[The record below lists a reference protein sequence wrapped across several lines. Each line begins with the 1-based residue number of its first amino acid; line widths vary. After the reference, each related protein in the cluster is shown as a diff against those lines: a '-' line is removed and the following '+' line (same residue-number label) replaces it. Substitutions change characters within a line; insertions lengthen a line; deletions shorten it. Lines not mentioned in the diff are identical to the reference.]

1 MQTIAREHTPSP
13 SLKLDNM
20 STLFLRNPRLT
31 ILTVGLLVVAGLSS
45 YIILPRMEDPLLTER
60 AAMIFTAFPGADAAQ
75 VESLVTEPLEDE
87 LREVAEIKKLNSSSR
102 SSLSTIVIEL
112 RDDVYADDAPAI
124 WSRIRDRMADAESVF
139 PANVGKPRFERL
151 EVSAYARLIGLVW
164 NPPGSDNSKDEVQVS
179 GQNGRAILKRS
190 AETLREQLLAVS
202 GTKLVDLF
210 GEFQEEITVQI
221 DRERMVASGLN
232 ANLVSAAIQ
241 ASDARFTAG
250 LLRNSESNLLI
261 EVSGELDS
269 LERIQTIPIQ
279 TSDSGQ
285 VVNLSDIAEIKRGIK
300 TPPDDFAIVDGK
312 PAIVLAC
319 LIRAD
324 QRVDWWNQN
333 SLEVTEVFQAAL
345 PRGIQMIDV
354 FNQNDYVTDRLLT
367 LRNNILIGAVSV
379 MGVILVLMGWRSAA
393 IVGAALPLSAFMVFT
408 SMRISGIPI
417 HQMSVT
423 GLIIA
428 IGLLIDNAIV
438 VVDEI
443 SQKLQSGEPP
453 LEAVGQTVNHL
464 AIPLFG
470 STFTTAL
477 AFAPIALM
485 PGPAGEF
492 VGAIAINVIVAI
504 FSSLL
509 LSMTIVPALTGFLAP
524 SKAMAAS
531 MMNTSRWYHHGIQ
544 TPKFRTVYTVLL
556 RTIVKAPAL
565 GILLGV
571 FFPLIGFVQARLLPE
586 QFFPPADRDQIL
598 IEFELS
604 SQAAMEE
611 TLQQT
616 QQMRRYLMDS
626 EFGVDKVTWWLGRSA
641 PPFYYNQ
648 LVNRRNQPQFAQAL
662 VSLDS
667 ADRLSERIN
676 AMQRELDGLY
686 PQARVLVRQL
696 EQGPPFDAPI
706 EVQIFGSDL
715 EVLKTLSQQVHQLL
729 ATIPEVTH
737 VRTEMAEPQP
747 RLTVRLDEEKARLT
761 GLSHQ
766 DIASQMAGALEGAV
780 GGMILEGTE
789 DISVRVRVGSGDRQ
803 SVDDVESIDV
813 IPMISQAESGY
824 PGIPLTALG
833 TVELTPEQAAITRR
847 DRRRMTLVQAHLEA
861 GVLPAPVLANF
872 ESILAASDFKLPVG
886 YELQYEGEAAQRDD
900 AVGNLMASVGVLA
913 VLMVA
918 ALVLSFHSFRMAGI
932 VAVVAF
938 LSVGLGLGALWA
950 FGYAFGFMAIIG
962 TMGLVGVA
970 INDSIVVLAAIQGDE
985 GASRGDSEAMI
996 RVILKATRH
1005 VVATSL
1011 TTIAGF
1017 TPLLLGGGGFWP
1029 PLAVTIAGG
1038 VGGATILALLF
1049 VPSMYL
1055 LLMKKQVNAT
1065 EFIGDS
1071 DHMSAIA

>member
-1 MQTIAREHTPSP
+1 
-13 SLKLDNM
+13 M

-31 ILTVGLLVVAGLSS
+31 ILTIGLLVVAGLSS
-45 YIILPRMEDPLLTER
+45 YIILPRMEDPLLTKR
-60 AAMIFTAFPGADAAQ
+60 AAMIFTAFPGADAVQ

-87 LREVAEIKKLNSSSR
+87 LREIEEIKKLKSSSR
-102 SSLSTIVIEL
+102 ASLSTVIIEL
-112 RDDVYADDAPAI
+112 RDDVYPDDAPAV
-124 WSRIRDRMADAESVF
+124 WSRIRDRMADAESTF
-139 PANVGKPRFERL
+139 PTNTGKPRFELL
-151 EVSAYARLIGLVW
+151 EVSAYVRQIGLVW
-164 NPPGSDNSKDEVQVS
+164 NPPDSDQTNSPVQTS
-179 GQNGRAILKRS
+179 GQDGRAILKRS
-190 AETLREQLLAVS
+190 AETLREQLLAVP
-202 GTKLVDLF
+202 GTKLVDIY
-210 GEFQEEITVQI
+210 GEFQEEITVEI
-221 DRERMVASGLN
+221 APDRAIALGLD
-232 ANLVSAAIQ
+232 ANMVSAAIQ

-261 EVSGELDS
+261 EVSGELGS
-269 LERIQTIPIQ
+269 LARIQSIPIQ

-300 TPPDDFAIVDGK
+300 TPPSDFAIVDGK
-312 PAIVLAC
+312 PAVVLAC

-324 QRVDWWNQN
+324 QRVDWWHEN
-333 SLEVTEVFQAAL
+333 SLKVTQAFQDKL

-354 FNQNDYVTDRLLT
+354 FTQNDYVTDRLLT
-367 LRNNILIGAVSV
+367 LQNNILIGAVSV
-379 MGVILVLMGWRSAA
+379 MAVILVLMGWRSAV

-408 SMRISGIPI
+408 SMRMSGIPI

-438 VVDEI
+438 VVDEV
-443 SQKLQSGEPP
+443 SQKLQTGKSA

-464 AIPLFG
+464 AVPLFG

-492 VGAIAINVIVAI
+492 VGSIAINVIVAI
-504 FSSLL
+504 FSSLV
-509 LSMTIVPALTGFLAP
+509 LSMTIVPALTGFLAGRTRTATP
-524 SKAMAAS
+524 SAKQ
-531 MMNTSRWYHHGIQ
+531 TRWYHHGIR
-544 TPKFRTVYTVLL
+544 TPRFRAAYEMLL
-556 RTIVKAPAL
+556 RAITKAPAL

-571 FFPLIGFVQARLLPE
+571 FFPLLGFVQARLLPE
-586 QFFPPADRDQIL
+586 QFFPPADRDQVL
-598 IEFELS
+598 IELELS
-604 SQAAMEE
+604 SQTAMEE

-616 QQMRRYLMDS
+616 QQMRTHLMASD
-626 EFGVDKVTWWLGRSA
+626 FGVDNVTWWLGRSA

-648 LVNRRNQPQFAQAL
+648 LTTRRNQPQFAQAL

-667 ADRLSERIN
+667 AERLPERIN
-676 AMQRELDGLY
+676 AMQKELDGLY
-686 PQARVLVRQL
+686 PQGRVIVRQL

-715 EVLKTLSQQVHQLL
+715 EVLQTLSEQVHQLL

-747 RLTVRLDEEKARLT
+747 RLTVRLDEEKARLA
-761 GLSHQ
+761 GLSHR
-766 DIASQMAGALEGAV
+766 DIAAQMAGTLEGSV

-789 DISVRVRVGSGDRQ
+789 DLPVRVRVGSADRQ
-803 SVDDVESIDV
+803 SVDVIESMDVL
-813 IPMISQAESGY
+813 PAGLRTRSGY
-824 PGIPLTALG
+824 QGIPLTALG
-833 TVELTPEQAAITRR
+833 TMELTPEQAAITRQ

-861 GVLPAPVLANF
+861 GVLPAPILAQF
-872 ESILAASDFKLPVG
+872 ETMLAASDFKLPIG
-886 YELQYEGEAAQRDD
+886 YELQYEGEAAQRND

-918 ALVLSFHSFRMAGI
+918 ALVLSFRSFRMAGI

-962 TMGLVGVA
+962 TMGLVGVS

-985 GASRGDSEAMI
+985 GASRGEADAMI
-996 RVILKATRH
+996 RVIMKATRH

-1049 VPSMYL
+1049 VPAMYL
-1055 LLMKKQVNAT
+1055 LLMQQREKSAELV
-1065 EFIGDS
+1065 S
-1071 DHMSAIA
+1071 DGEHLAAIA